1 MTDGDNE
8 TEMEERWRKP
18 AEAASRKRG
27 VSRRRVRKLNLSSKW
42 LRLRQ
47 QNEILHSHAHTEK
60 QPSSVASTWTKS
72 PAHEAT
78 FYRPD
83 AHFVCTLSRRGLC
96 SCGPRWMSLIATHT
110 GCMQSSKCLLR
121 RDSLARSNWT
131 AHAAHASTT
140 VYPCMHRAPAKH
152 ALSFAH
158 GDRSFKGV
166 FHTSSHFN

>member
-60 QPSSVASTWTKS
+60 QPSSVASELRAERGQSLPRTRPRFIAPTLTLFALCRGGACARAG
-72 PAHEAT
+72 PA
-78 FYRPD
+78 
-83 AHFVCTLSRRGLC
+83 G
-96 SCGPRWMSLIATHT
+96 
-110 GCMQSSKCLLR
+110 
-121 RDSLARSNWT
+121 
-131 AHAAHASTT
+131 
-140 VYPCMHRAPAKH
+140 
-152 ALSFAH
+152 
-158 GDRSFKGV
+158 
-166 FHTSSHFN
+166 